1 MKLSARQF
9 AALVGAL
16 CLAGVVTPMV
26 VGAANGGPS
35 SHRDLSRSAARSTAA
50 AKKTAPTR
58 VIEVDP
64 KTSKEGKIGP
74 GGTRLVGDGKGPL
87 TVDGKVTAT
96 DGKGPLTVDGHV
108 TATVDGTVTAT
119 DGSGPLTVDGTVN
132 VANGGGP
139 LSVAGTVKAEP
150 VAPGTPWN
158 QVNDMALTGATPRV
172 VLYTGLGQQKLAL
185 TSFTVA
191 AEGSTAGT
199 VRVFVIV
206 YVSDS
211 DAGNCLALTGASFGA
226 AERFVVTVP
235 VGETLNVTYPTPLVL
250 SNYADANIRYC
261 VDVEGSGPPSYVA
274 HISGSGFLT

>member
-9 AALVGAL
+9 AALVAAL

-26 VGAANGGPS
+26 VGAGTGGS
-35 SHRDLSRSAARSTAA
+35 SSQRGTSPSAARSTAA

-64 KTSKEGKIGP
+64 KTKKAGRIGP

-96 DGKGPLTVDGHV
+96 DGSGPLTVDGAV
-108 TATVDGTVTAT
+108 TAS
-119 DGSGPLTVDGTVN
+119 DGSGPLTVDGKVE
-132 VANGGGP
+132 VANGGSP
-139 LSVAGTVKAEP
+139 LSVAGTVKAQP
-150 VAPGTPWN
+150 VTPGTPWN
-158 QVNDMALTGATPRV
+158 QVNDIAVNGAAPLA

-199 VRVFVIV
+199 VRLFVIV

-211 DAGNCLALTGASFGA
+211 DTGNCLALTGASFAA

-235 VGETLNVTYPTPLVL
+235 VGQTVNITYPTPLVL

-261 VDVEGSGPPSYVA
+261 VDVEGSGPSSFVA